1 MNVRERIESFKV
13 KGWLNLVSVR
23 ERIEALK

>member
-1 MNVRERIESFKV
+1 MNVREKNRSFTSE
-13 KGWLNLVSVR
+13 GGLNLVSVR